1 LTNREPDLDG
11 KTRFKA
17 VSSFFSGATIK
28 GKRELIDY
36 GQTHRLDL
44 SYYNN
49 VVDTAK
55 LNVLRARDA
64 GKSQLNVTGSAGLY
78 GLDAE
83 ADGAFD
89 EAAGSQGTE
98 WSLGLSLKM
107 PLGEDGADAALEA
120 AESQVRQAQLE
131 LAKAK
136 RNISLEVH
144 TACIRVDAAKQRI
157 QTAKKAVEL
166 ATQRLKQEQDLFDAG
181 EGDFYRVVEQQQ
193 ILGDSQV
200 NLVASEAALSKSVIA
215 VWLAAGQIFERMGI
229 SNAEVEV
236 MITRAKEKE

>member
-1 LTNREPDLDG
+1 
-11 KTRFKA
+11 
-17 VSSFFSGATIK
+17 
-28 GKRELIDY
+28 
-36 GQTHRLDL
+36 
-44 SYYNN
+44 
-49 VVDTAK
+49 
-55 LNVLRARDA
+55 
-64 GKSQLNVTGSAGLY
+64 
-78 GLDAE
+78 
-83 ADGAFD
+83 
-89 EAAGSQGTE
+89 
-98 WSLGLSLKM
+98 M
-107 PLGEDGADAALEA
+107 
-120 AESQVRQAQLE
+120 
-131 LAKAK
+131 
-136 RNISLEVH
+136 H

-166 ATQRLKQEQDLFDAG
+166 ATQRLKQEQDLFAAG